1 MSEEAGGAL
10 PDWKALFENAA
21 CGLLLTSADG
31 TIRRVNQTFC
41 RWIGQPA
48 DALVDK
54 RRMQELLTMGGRIF
68 HQTHWAPLLQ
78 MQGSVAE
85 VKLDIVHRDGHSV
98 PMMMNALTRV
108 HANGVFHELAMF
120 VATDRNK
127 YESEL
132 LLARRRAEELLRQQQ
147 EVQEAL
153 TRSQAELDR
162 QRARAEDRA
171 LFAEQ
176 MIGIVSH
183 DLRNPLS
190 AIHLSARVL
199 ARAALADP
207 ERKALERIMNSAQR
221 SQRLIEDLLDFT
233 AARVGR
239 GLSVVLESI
248 DLHEVVLGA
257 TEELRTSFPGRQ
269 IEHQA
274 IGSGVCRGD
283 ADRLTQALGNLVS
296 NAMTYGAFDGSV
308 RLTSSIEP
316 ETFSITVH
324 NAGKPIPPE
333 QLAGLFEPMTRG
345 SGGVN
350 TVRSVGLGL
359 FIVREIARGH
369 GGGVTV
375 DSNAEAGT
383 AFVIRCPR

>member
-98 PMMMNALTRV
+98 PMMMNALTRA
-108 HANGVFHELAMF
+108 HADGVFHELAMF

-190 AIHLSARVL
+190 AIHLSAHVL
-199 ARAALADP
+199 ARAVLADP

-248 DLHEVVLGA
+248 DLHQVVRGA
-257 TEELRTSFPGRQ
+257 TEELRTSYPGRQ

-296 NAMTYGAFDGSV
+296 NAMTYGAFDRSV

-324 NAGKPIPPE
+324 NAGKPIPSE
-333 QLAGLFEPMTRG
+333 QVAGLFEPMTRG

-350 TVRSVGLGL
+350 PVRSVGLGL

-369 GGGVTV
+369 GGEVTV